1 MHSMAFANELNATME
16 GLLEK
21 QRPTCYHR
29 LIEMDVLR
37 PIRKHAHGM
46 PRTMA
51 PSVAC
56 RFLLLSGLAFS
67 VLSVAQTTPVSDK
80 PAAPLHDP
88 AELVRKAVQN
98 EIRANQGVSEH
109 FMFRGTRTTSKGS
122 TTKLYAE
129 TSEGSAG
136 LTIAYDGKPLTPDQ
150 QKAERER
157 LERFI
162 HNPYELRR
170 KRAQEREDAERTTRI
185 VRALPDAF
193 LYEDAGQEVG
203 SLGIGRLSDP
213 LVRLK
218 FRPNPGFEPPSRV
231 EEVLTGMRGTL
242 LVDAVHFRIASIDGT
257 LFKQVGFGWGI
268 LGHLDKGGHFVVHQ
282 QDVND
287 VWEISCM
294 TVKFTGKIL
303 LLKNLNIDSTEVFSD
318 FRRIDNNLTFAQAV
332 ELLKKEEAALAEN
345 ITSENLAQKQPKSK
359 NDKR

>member
-1 MHSMAFANELNATME
+1 ML
-16 GLLEK
+16 G
-21 QRPTCYHR
+21 
-29 LIEMDVLR
+29 
-37 PIRKHAHGM
+37 PIRKHANGM
-46 PRTMA
+46 LRTTV
-51 PSVAC
+51 PSLAC
-56 RFLLLSGLAFS
+56 RILLLSGLAFS
-67 VLSVAQTTPVSDK
+67 ALSVAQTTPVPDQS
-80 PAAPLHDP
+80 AAPLHDP

-98 EIRANQGVSEH
+98 ELKANQGVSEH
-109 FMFRGTRTTSKGS
+109 FMFRGTKTTSRGS

-136 LTIAYDGKPLTPDQ
+136 LIIAYDGKPLTPDQ
-150 QKAERER
+150 QKAEQAR

-162 HNPYELRR
+162 HNPDELRK
-170 KRAQEREDAERTTRI
+170 KRSQEREDADRTTRM

-193 LYEDAGQEVG
+193 LYDDAGQEVG
-203 SLGIGRLSDP
+203 SPGIGRLGDP
-213 LVRLK
+213 LVRLT
-218 FRPNPGFEPPSRV
+218 FRPNPRYEPPSRV

-242 LVDAVHFRIASIDGT
+242 LVDAVHYRIASMDGT

-345 ITSENLAQKQPKSK
+345 VSSENLAQKQ
-359 NDKR
+359 RR